1 MPRLGIKSGLVP
13 APVASGPQ
21 YGILAPTNNNTGPGP
36 TLFAFTGSALIPF
49 APATYIFNVYFNQE
63 AGYYTTF
70 FYDRN
75 DWNGDYGNAVQ
86 ANSYFGCHPYPYTT
100 GVGAT
105 GASGTDHHWEVSAEG
120 TDTPIT
126 LGGVD
131 SNGNSTLVTT
141 GQWFRQAVRVTL
153 VGGKPLI
160 EFFWDIGTGMTRLI
174 SKQFDGVANTGSNPG
189 LAFLATPWTAPQTF
203 STIETMDGILRNLQ
217 QYPSALS
224 NANIQA
230 ASACNYDSQIAAL
243 GLGAWYYNAN
253 PKPTD
258 ITDKSGNA
266 HHPAWVDS
274 RYTGTLW
281 TGP

>member
-1 MPRLGIKSGLVP
+1 
-13 APVASGPQ
+13 
-21 YGILAPTNNNTGPGP
+21 
-36 TLFAFTGSALIPF
+36 
-49 APATYIFNVYFNQE
+49 
-63 AGYYTTF
+63 
-70 FYDRN
+70 
-75 DWNGDYGNAVQ
+75 
-86 ANSYFGCHPYPYTT
+86 
-100 GVGAT
+100 
-105 GASGTDHHWEVSAEG
+105 
-120 TDTPIT
+120 
-126 LGGVD
+126 
-131 SNGNSTLVTT
+131 VTT